1 MGAACVHTL
10 DLQQNSA
17 IRKPPG
23 TSKKVYSI
31 GECSYSR
38 VFLRS
43 YKEHWDPI
51 DHVFVSVSTY
61 SRGSYSRGLLCKVM
75 Q

>member
-17 IRKPPG
+17 IRKTPG
-23 TSKKVYSI
+23 TSKKVCSI

-38 VFLRS
+38 VFLS

-51 DHVFVSVSTY
+51 DHVLISVSTY
-61 SRGSYSRGLLCKVM
+61 SRDSYSRGLLYKVM